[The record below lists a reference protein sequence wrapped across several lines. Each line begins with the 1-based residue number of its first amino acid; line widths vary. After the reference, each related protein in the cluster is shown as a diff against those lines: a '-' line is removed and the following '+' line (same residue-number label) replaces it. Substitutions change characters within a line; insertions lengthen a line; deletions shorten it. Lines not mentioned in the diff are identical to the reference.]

1 MKLIRYNSQNFSIYL
16 KIVLLFF
23 VTLFLN
29 STANST
35 MVTITV
41 QSNFFSPSNA
51 NVNVGDSIKFQWLD
65 GDHTTTCDG
74 VFAGTSL
81 PPGAATWNSPMNSTT
96 PTYIYVITVPG
107 TYQYVCMPHAPDMA
121 GTIQASGSSSVL
133 LTENFDYP
141 VGDSLGAHGW
151 VSYSGGATNFLAVT
165 APGLVYSGYPLSN
178 IGNATTVLATGQDAY
193 KQFPT
198 ITSGSFYVAFMVN
211 LINVQATGD
220 YFFGLLP
227 SANTTNY
234 TARLFAKDSAG
245 FRFGLAKASLGSG
258 ATVYSS
264 STYSLSTNYLMV
276 IKYTFNPGTTDD
288 IMVAYIFDSGIPA
301 TEPGSPTIGPPTST
315 LADNTDLARVAFR
328 QGNAASSPVTR
339 VDGIMVT
346 TSWSDLVATNI
357 SNVSEVPQTFNL
369 SQNYPNPFNPS
380 TTINFSIPQRGFIN
394 LTVYNSIGEEVQNLV
409 NNTMNE
415 GQYSVDF
422 DGSNLNSGVYF
433 YRLNYSNQDGI
444 SFVNTKKLVLIK

>member
-16 KIVLLFF
+16 KIAFLFF
-23 VTLFLN
+23 VMLILN
-29 STANST
+29 SPANST

-41 QSNFFSPSNA
+41 QSNFFTPSNT
-51 NVNVGDSIKFQWLD
+51 NVNVGDSLKFQWLN

-74 VFAGTSL
+74 VFPGTSL
-81 PPGAATWNSPMNSTT
+81 PPGAASWNSPMNSTT
-96 PTYIYVITVPG
+96 STYIYVITVPG

-121 GTIQASGSSSVL
+121 GTIQASASSSAL

-151 VSYSGGATNFLAVT
+151 VSFSGGATNFLAVT

-211 LINVQATGD
+211 LTSVQATGD

-227 SANTTNY
+227 STNTSNY

-245 FRFGLAKASLGSG
+245 FRFGLGKASLGSG

-276 IKYTFNPGTTDD
+276 IKYTFNPGTMDD
-288 IMVAYIFDSGIPA
+288 IIVAYIFDGGVPT
-301 TEPGSPTIGPPTST
+301 TEPGTPTIGPPSST
-315 LADNTDLARVAFR
+315 LADNVDLARVALR
-328 QGNAASSPVTR
+328 QGSATSSPVTR

-346 TSWSDLVATNI
+346 TSWSDLTATNI
-357 SNVSEVPQTFNL
+357 SSISEVPETFNL

-415 GQYSVDF
+415 GQYSVEF
-422 DGSNLNSGVYF
+422 NGSNLNSGVYF